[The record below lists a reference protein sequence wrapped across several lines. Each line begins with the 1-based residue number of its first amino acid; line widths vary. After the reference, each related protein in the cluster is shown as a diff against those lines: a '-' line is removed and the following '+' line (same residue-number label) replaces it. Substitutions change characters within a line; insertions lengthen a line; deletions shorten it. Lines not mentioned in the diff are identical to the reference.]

1 MSQAAINYSPAAEA
15 PVLSQAVSTAL
26 TRAGLKL
33 PSREIVILAGVMALL
48 QVLDGLLT
56 AVGVTHLGT
65 AAEGNVLIRHLM
77 HEVGALP
84 ALAIV
89 KGIAVIVVGMLCL
102 LAGTV
107 AWLAMA
113 FRYMICLYVG
123 AAILPWS
130 ALLISKFLI

>member
-1 MSQAAINYSPAAEA
+1 MSEAAIQYAPGESPSPSAAL
-15 PVLSQAVSTAL
+15 VGAL

-33 PSREIVILAGVMALL
+33 PSREIVILAAVMALL
-48 QVLDGLLT
+48 QVLDGVLT
-56 AVGVTHLGT
+56 AIGVTHLGT

-77 HEVGALP
+77 QSIGALP

-89 KGIAVIVVGMLCL
+89 KGFAILVVGMLCL

-107 AWLAMA
+107 AWLGAA
-113 FRYMICLYVG
+113 FRYMICLYFG

-130 ALLISKFLI
+130 ALLVTKFFI